1 MSDVQLSRRAAD
13 VRYRRSVPT
22 ALLSVYDKTGVVDLA
37 RGLVDAGWKLLS
49 SGGTAAAIA
58 GADLPVTDVA
68 DLTGLP
74 AILGHRVVTLHPKVH
89 GGILADLDDPEHQRD
104 LAEHGIEPIAL
115 VVVNL
120 YPFASDPSVHLID
133 IGGPAMVRAA
143 AKNHAHVG
151 VVVDPADYGT
161 VLAEIGASGALS
173 ASTRRRLARDAFAAT
188 AAYDAAIVE
197 WLDGE
202 LGGAGGGTDE
212 VPGDV
217 LPSALTLRLERVQ
230 DLRYGE
236 NPHQQAARYRTVG
249 ESGWWDTVTQH
260 GGKEL
265 SYLNLFDAEAA
276 WRLVHR
282 FDEPACVIV
291 KHANPCGVAV
301 ATDITTAYERANAC
315 DPVSAFGGIVAVNR
329 PLPAAAAA
337 ALAPV
342 FTEVVVAPSYDDEAL
357 AILTKKSNLRVLS
370 AQPPGPH
377 PFDMRPVDGGLLVQT
392 PDPIATD
399 RAAWWVVTEVAPTPE
414 QWDDLQF
421 AWTVCA
427 AVSSNAIVL
436 AKDLQAFGVG
446 AGQQNRVDSARIASV
461 RANGRAVGGVCA
473 SDAYF
478 PFRDGLDVAADAGV
492 AAIIQPGGSIR
503 DAEVIAAADE
513 RGLAMV
519 FTGQRHFRH

>member
-1 MSDVQLSRRAAD
+1 
-13 VRYRRSVPT
+13 VPT
-22 ALLSVYDKTGVVDLA
+22 ALLSVYDKTGIVDLA
-37 RGLVDAGWKLLS
+37 RGLADAGWRLLS

-58 GADLPVTDVA
+58 AAGLPVTDVA

-89 GGILADLDDPEHQRD
+89 GGILADLDDPDHQRD

-120 YPFASDPSVHLID
+120 YPFASNPSVDLID

-143 AKNHAHVG
+143 AKNALHVG
-151 VVVDPADYGT
+151 VVVDPADYAV
-161 VLAEIGASGALS
+161 VLEEITTTGALLE
-173 ASTRRRLARDAFAAT
+173 ATRRRLARKAFAT
-188 AAYDAAIVE
+188 TMAYDAAIVE
-197 WLDGE
+197 WLDGAAAAPAE
-202 LGGAGGGTDE
+202 AAEPAAADAAA
-212 VPGDV
+212 PV
-217 LPSALTLRLERVQ
+217 LPATLDLRLERVQ

-249 ESGWWDTVTQH
+249 ARGWWDTATQH

-265 SYLNLFDAEAA
+265 SFLNLFDAEAA

-301 ATDITTAYERANAC
+301 AADITTAYERATAC

-357 AILTKKSNLRVLS
+357 AILAKKSNLRVLS
-370 AQPPGPH
+370 AEPPSAH
-377 PFDMRPVDGGLLVQT
+377 AFDVRPVDAGLLVQT
-392 PDPIATD
+392 VDPVATD
-399 RAAWWVVTEVAPTPE
+399 RSAWWVVTQQAPTPE

-421 AWTVCA
+421 AWAVCA

-436 AKDLQAFGVG
+436 AKDRQAFGIG
-446 AGQQNRVDSARIASV
+446 AGQQNRVDSARIAQT
-461 RANGRAVGGVCA
+461 RAAGRAVGGVAA

-478 PFRDGLDVAADAGV
+478 PFRDGLDVAADAG
-492 AAIIQPGGSIR
+492 ATAIIQPGGSIR

-513 RGLAMV
+513 RGLAMI
-519 FTGQRHFRH
+519 FTGERHFRH